1 MIDERTAAAAI
12 LGELIPELE
21 YSAPV
26 LLERLER
33 GRPLVERKS
42 PSDLGFDTGTI
53 NAGLLD
59 LFRVLAPYVTAA
71 VGGGMLGILYQ
82 REKKS
87 REEIRAVLTHMQ
99 AQNVLLQQ
107 RMAEI
112 LKVMPRIRKA
122 PVTESEVQD
131 AIAGAME
138 RMAIQQMTQE
148 QR

>member
-21 YSAPV
+21 YAAPV

-53 NAGLLD
+53 DPQLLE
-59 LFRVLAPYVTAA
+59 LFRALAPYVTAA
-71 VGGGMLGILYQ
+71 LSSGILVILQ
-82 REKKS
+82 KISQAEWRAAVTQLQTENVKLRHSVDSMASLLSKTIGRPVAQS
-87 REEIRAVLTHMQ
+87 EIDD
-99 AQNVLLQQ
+99 
-107 RMAEI
+107 
-112 LKVMPRIRKA
+112 VMFA
-122 PVTESEVQD
+122 
-131 AIAGAME
+131 AIA
-138 RMAIQQMTQE
+138 RLSQS